1 MVIVCKMDDEDDYEI
16 TNSKIININDNNCFS
31 YTFWN
36 EVKPLKRF
44 YSDEGL
50 DLLYISLFV
59 FAVDRSIPR
68 DLSEDS
74 WSRNLEIHI
83 PVLAY
88 EKWEREVELLESMLG
103 FLSGDSW
110 RIIFRKRKK
119 IKREEKMYE
128 KFNKLKGNKYSYNT
142 LCMFSGG
149 LDSGIG
155 AINLLEN
162 SEDKTGILFI
172 SHYGGGKGTKE
183 YQDILR
189 KSLMKEYKIGEEH
202 FYQNYAK
209 AVNGQEDTTRTRS
222 FMFFSHAIAYAT
234 AMEGQVELIIPEN
247 GLISLNIPLTHTR
260 LGTSSTRTTHPYY
273 IKMFQQL
280 IIDLG
285 IQLSITN
292 PYQFKTKG
300 EMIFEC
306 KNRQLLQDN
315 IANTMSCSHPDV
327 GRFHGADHSYHCG
340 YCFPCTIRRAA
351 IKRGQLNDTSEYWDD
366 KYSNG
371 NTARQNLN
379 VYKLAIKNFNKEL
392 SFLRIQCSG
401 PIEEKINDFTDLYNR
416 GMEELKDFLEDI
428 NV

>member
-1 MVIVCKMDDEDDYEI
+1 MVIICKMDDEDDYEI
-16 TNSKIININDNNCFS
+16 TNSKIININDNKCFS

-36 EVKPLKRF
+36 EIKPLKKF

-50 DLLYISLFV
+50 DLLYVSLFV
-59 FAVDRSIPR
+59 FAVDRIIPR
-68 DLSEDS
+68 DSSEDS
-74 WSRNLEIHI
+74 WSRKLEIHI

-88 EKWEREVELLESMLG
+88 EKWEKEVKLLESILG

-119 IKREEKMYE
+119 TKREEKMYE
-128 KFNKLKGNKYSYNT
+128 KFNKLKGDKSSYNT

-162 SEDKTGILFI
+162 SEDKEGILFI

-183 YQDILR
+183 YQDKLK
-189 KSLMKEYKIGEEH
+189 KSLIKEYKIGEEH

-209 AVNGQEDTTRTRS
+209 AVNGIEDTTRTRS

-234 AMEGQVELIIPEN
+234 AMEGQVKLIIPEN

-273 IKMFQQL
+273 IKMLQKL

-306 KNRQLLQDN
+306 KNRPLLQDN
-315 IANTMSCSHPDV
+315 IINTMSCSHPDV
-327 GRFHGADHSYHCG
+327 GRFHGADHPYHCG

-351 IKRGQLNDTSEYWDD
+351 IKRGQLGDTSEYWDD
-366 KYSNG
+366 TYSKG
-371 NTARQNLN
+371 NTAKQNLN

-392 SFLRIQCSG
+392 SFLKIQCSG
-401 PIEEKINDFTDLYNR
+401 PIEEKVDYFTDLYNR
-416 GMEELKDFLEDI
+416 GMKELKDFLEDI